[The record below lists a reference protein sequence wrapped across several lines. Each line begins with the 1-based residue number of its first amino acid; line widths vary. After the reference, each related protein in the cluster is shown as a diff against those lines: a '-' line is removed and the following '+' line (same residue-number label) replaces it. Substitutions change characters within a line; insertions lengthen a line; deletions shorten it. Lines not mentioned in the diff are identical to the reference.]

1 MLEEYENNKRKQV
14 ANMKSLMDY
23 GMGLLILLT
32 GLFFFFR
39 GMLGKIQL
47 NERFPPDSIDKL
59 FGGFCI
65 AYGIWR
71 IYRGVQKKY
80 FK

>member
-1 MLEEYENNKRKQV
+1 MFEEYEKKKRNQI
-14 ANMKSLMDY
+14 ASMRSLMDY
-23 GMGLLILLT
+23 GMGFLILLA

-39 GMLGKIQL
+39 SMLGKISL
-47 NERFPPDSIDKL
+47 NERFPPDSIDKI

-65 AYGIWR
+65 IYGSWR
-71 IYRGVQKKY
+71 IYRGFKKKY